1 MSNYFSNSQID
12 LLAKAKSEKKYI
24 HLKNENENLKEV
36 MNINNLNK
44 LISMHNC
51 WDKKNFSLVL
61 NKNTIPFSAFLT
73 TGDALGFA
81 KMAPDPIKVENYI
94 KKGASLVLNDLVYFS
109 EDIEKLA
116 SDLQTIT
123 NGRCQANLYFSMQS
137 HQAFAPHFDTHDV
150 FALHCEGEKLWNIYE
165 NFEKDPI
172 NHPIFKQ
179 ELNDKTENPG
189 KIIDQ
194 VLLKPGDL
202 LYLPRGQFH
211 DALASKNGAIH
222 IAFGITYLKPI
233 DIFQYYYEQIIVN
246 DYFRSDIREIN
257 STNEMKDIHTEI
269 SSQLNKIFSNEKLY
283 QHSLNY
289 FKQWPYKFTSYN
301 IKKII
306 NDGVQYELAKNISI
320 LEEDEKVFLINEKHK
335 VPVPEKFT
343 EITRFAFENKIV
355 SYKSIKLK
363 FNKISD
369 EIINDFIDA
378 MKNMKVFI

>member
-320 LEEDEKVFLINEKHK
+320 LEEDEKLFLINEKHK

-369 EIINDFIDA
+369 NIIYDFIDA